1 MAVHRVVAV
10 AVLLRAAAAIK
21 VVQDE
26 MPMSRL
32 STTPPA
38 ETPSPTAAPTAA
50 PTPAPTHSEEL
61 PGIPCPCLPGT
72 CFQSYD
78 LNNDSLICQDEC
90 DLQSVLLDNC
100 TGAATYGPPLWDTD
114 GDGCVNISEWADVY
128 AATNGSV
135 CPLPSIELPDE
146 CAQGYYLA
154 FNPTECVS
162 CWNGFTRRRRSLECS
177 PCPAGYADV
186 GDFDDCADTN
196 VKTITH
202 QLPNGSV
209 DIPVSEPSTECDAVA
224 TGDSI
229 TIRGQ
234 DADCVSDDCMLIHD
248 CVVVTIATS
257 LATGGTTYICDVPLP
272 FTMPQYAEVV
282 LTCTTTDGSD
292 LSRKHSAV
300 TGGCVCACGDTLC
313 DTTEVCTEYPNG
325 TGVCNRAG
333 PYPEFPTPAPTVGA
347 KGDPHL
353 VNLQGEHFDINHGG
367 TFMLLRF
374 PQDTSKPADVEI
386 NALVEPEWGKP
397 CITYI
402 TQVELSGKWLNGQ
415 RVQVRCFLRE
425 HSEIDQDTEETVK
438 HRAATFLGMRTL
450 DEGDVEAPWVNITD
464 APVGGALS
472 HPDSDVE
479 VKLIKSQWFPKSKHQ
494 GNNPGVA
501 GQFQFNL
508 RDKRNTEAAKIVIR
522 QDLPGQEHLN
532 MAIRRLSVLGRADVG
547 GLLGFDGHSEELEHV
562 TKDCAQW
569 RLENHYDVQAIPER
583 DVDTTSWPRWKWKW
597 QKIREERKLKAAQ
610 EAAGMP
616 RGDGMPDNEAG
627 ASLQS
632 KDIDERDV
640 FEDAYE
646 DRDSLEDQYAEA
658 GLACMCPAD
667 LTVYSEGV
675 LTERMSALFAEAT
688 WD

>member
-1 MAVHRVVAV
+1 MQLSVSDVPSAEATPEPTLAPGVAC
-10 AVLLRAAAAIK
+10 
-21 VVQDE
+21 D
-26 MPMSRL
+26 
-32 STTPPA
+32 
-38 ETPSPTAAPTAA
+38 
-50 PTPAPTHSEEL
+50 
-61 PGIPCPCLPGT
+61 CLPGA
-72 CFQSYD
+72 CFNTYD
-78 LNNDSLICQDEC
+78 RDSDGCLSAAEC
-90 DLQSVLLDNC
+90 ALQKHLGAENC
-100 TGAATYGPPLWDTD
+100 SSSAWDQD
-114 GDGCVNISEWADVY
+114 GDGCIDMTTEWPHIFDMY
-128 AATNGSV
+128 NGEV
-135 CPLPSIELPDE
+135 CPVNAPRSETHCAAGFFLQPDGVCDE
-146 CAQGYYLA
+146 CFTG
-154 FNPTECVS
+154 S
-162 CWNGFTRRRRSLECS
+162 TRRRRALECS
-177 PCPAGYADV
+177 ACPTGTFDAGRY
-186 GDFDDCADTN
+186 DDCLCGLFTAQDHQAGATTVHISSADGFSVDDRIVITGLCAN
-196 VKTITH
+196 ESSPSCNTTQWESVLISAIAGNEITIGNPLQYSYLKYSSVRIECTIRDGTDLSHQYRSSQCGIQVKQCGCGAEACDPTTKCD
-202 QLPNGSV
+202 LTDPAAPNGR
-209 DIPVSEPSTECDAVA
+209 CA
-224 TGDSI
+224 
-229 TIRGQ
+229 
-234 DADCVSDDCMLIHD
+234 
-248 CVVVTIATS
+248 
-257 LATGGTTYICDVPLP
+257 PL
-272 FTMPQYAEVV
+272 E
-282 LTCTTTDGSD
+282 
-292 LSRKHSAV
+292 R
-300 TGGCVCACGDTLC
+300 
-313 DTTEVCTEYPNG
+313 YP
-325 TGVCNRAG
+325 A
-333 PYPEFPTPAPTVGA
+333 FSTPAPTVGA

-353 VNLQGEHFDINHGG
+353 VNLAGEHFDINHGG

-547 GLLGFDGHSEELEHV
+547 GLLGFDKHPESLERGTAACNHWRSQHHYEVAVKPEPWKQQTASE
-562 TKDCAQW
+562 
-569 RLENHYDVQAIPER
+569 
-583 DVDTTSWPRWKWKW
+583 KWK
-597 QKIREERKLKAAQ
+597 QISDERSHKAAQ

-616 RGDGMPDNEAG
+616 RGDAMTDNEAG

-632 KDIDERDV
+632 RDIDDDRDV
-640 FEDAYE
+640 FD
-646 DRDSLEDQYAEA
+646 DRDAFDDRDVFDRDFYEKSKTLKEQYAEA
-658 GLACMCPAD
+658 GLSCSCPAD
-667 LTVYSEGV
+667 TTVYSEGV
-675 LTERMSALFAEAT
+675 LTEVMSPGMWAEAT